1 VISRC
6 LVAETLG
13 TALLL
18 TAIVG
23 SGIMAES
30 LTRDTALALLCNSLA
45 TGAALV
51 VLITVFGPLSG
62 AHLNPAVTMVFRLRN
77 NISTGTAV
85 AYIGCQLAGAVLG
98 TWAAHLMFG
107 QPVFQLSS
115 HLREGAPLW
124 FAEGVA
130 TFGLV
135 LTILGSLRWKPE
147 ALPLTVG
154 LYITSAYWFTASTSF
169 ANPAVTIARSLTGTF
184 AGIHPA
190 DAPPFIVAQF
200 VGAVG
205 AFIVCAWLFNPAR
218 TLSDTRTAGTSHKAK
233 CGDAA
238 VYKTPPPLV

>member
-1 VISRC
+1 VTSRQ

-23 SGIMAES
+23 SGIMGET

-51 VLITVFGPLSG
+51 VLITVFGPVSG

-77 NISTGTAV
+77 DIDTGTAA
-85 AYIGCQLAGAVLG
+85 AYIGCQLAGAVIG

-115 HLREGAPLW
+115 HLREGPSLW

-130 TFGLV
+130 TFGLL
-135 LTILGSLRWKPE
+135 LTILGTMRWKPE
-147 ALPLTVG
+147 ILPMAVG

-169 ANPAVTIARSLTGTF
+169 ANPAVTIARALTDTF
-184 AGIHPA
+184 AGIHLA
-190 DAPPFIVAQF
+190 NVIAFIVAQF
-200 VGAVG
+200 VGALG
-205 AFIVCAWLFNPAR
+205 AFVVCNWLFKSAR
-218 TLSDTRTAGTSHKAK
+218 ELS
-233 CGDAA
+233 
-238 VYKTPPPLV
+238 